1 MKWRYFDIIIS
12 LTIGLAFLDNLGDE
26 PFPTRKALNENKIC
40 RLWEN

>member
-1 MKWRYFDIIIS
+1 MKWRYFDIIIL

-26 PFPTRKALNENKIC
+26 PFPTGKALNENKIW

>member
-1 MKWRYFDIIIS
+1 MKWRYFDIIIL

-26 PFPTRKALNENKIC
+26 PFPTRKAFNENKIW